1 MTDREREEM
10 NRGTSEVF
18 DNAGEIIKKY
28 KTSSIPYTIGST
40 TAMIYLLSMILESMY
55 GKGDVAVKWAAK
67 GMRLGTNTIINL
79 KEDEKLTDKENYEN
93 ERWINDSVEQFREG
107 KVTAHE
113 LIEVEEE
120 EEEK

>member
-18 DNAGEIIKKY
+18 DNAEEIIKKY
-28 KTSSIPYTIGST
+28 KTSSIPYTMGSI

-67 GMRLGTNTIINL
+67 GMKLGTNTYIALDN
-79 KEDEKLTDKENYEN
+79 K
-93 ERWINDSVEQFREG
+93 
-107 KVTAHE
+107 
-113 LIEVEEE
+113 E